1 MKIAGVSILIC
12 ACLLSGFCLAFGQ
25 SQKQADGPQPAVDCS
40 KVGVDF
46 VDDPN
51 MTREERLEAMDRA
64 LQRSLGL
71 YDECQQIMS
80 SGGGASSAS
89 GAGSG
94 GMVGA
99 GSGGGSGEGSESA
112 ASGAQGKVGQEGS
125 AGEDSESAVSGA
137 QGKVGQEG
145 SAGKIGEEAPVAS
158 VATSD
163 IQGTG
168 GSKSSSVLA
177 SSSKE
182 SEQEDGAEGSDQD
195 GQLTPRKAG
204 DNARADG
211 GQDST
216 RKSSNGNNGT
226 TPEDVQ
232 EADNDSVLEAQIR
245 EAAMREKDPEVRARL
260 WNEYRRYKG
269 LPQK

>member
-1 MKIAGVSILIC
+1 MKIAGAFILIC
-12 ACLLSGFCLAFGQ
+12 VCLLSWFCLAFGQ
-25 SQKQADGPQPAVDCS
+25 SQKQAAGPQPAVDCS

-46 VDDPN
+46 MDDPN

-71 YDECQQIMS
+71 YDECQQVMS
-80 SGGGASSAS
+80 SGGSANSAS
-89 GAGSG
+89 DASFGGMAGAGSG
-94 GMVGA
+94 
-99 GSGGGSGEGSESA
+99 SGSGEGGESA
-112 ASGAQGKVGQEGS
+112 ASGTQGKVGQESS
-125 AGEDSESAVSGA
+125 AGE
-137 QGKVGQEG
+137 
-145 SAGKIGEEAPVAS
+145 IGEEAPVAS

-168 GSKSSSVLA
+168 GSKSSSVPV
-177 SSSKE
+177 SSPKE
-182 SEQEDGAEGSDQD
+182 FEQEDGAEGSDQD

-211 GQDST
+211 GQGST
-216 RKSSNGNNGT
+216 RKSSSGNNGNI
-226 TPEDVQ
+226 PEDVQ

-245 EAAMREKDPEVRARL
+245 EAAMREKDPVVRARL

-269 LPQK
+269 LSQK